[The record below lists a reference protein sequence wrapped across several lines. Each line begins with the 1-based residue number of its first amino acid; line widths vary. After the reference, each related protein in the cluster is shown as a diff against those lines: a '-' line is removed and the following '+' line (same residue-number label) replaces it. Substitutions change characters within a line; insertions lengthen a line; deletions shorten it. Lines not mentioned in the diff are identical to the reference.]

1 MVRHRQPPPPCAC
14 SSARCCGAQ
23 GFKTNEAGERVG
35 FNTMVYSEP
44 EVRDAPGCLAVAAC
58 TCTATGTQPLWLP
71 AGQVERIAHVAF
83 KLARKR
89 QSRLTSVEKSNVLEV
104 SMLWKEVVSR
114 VGQAYPDVALSHMCG
129 PALRA
134 LQPAAWRCLHPGRA

>member
-1 MVRHRQPPPPCAC
+1 M
-14 SSARCCGAQ
+14 
-23 GFKTNEAGERVG
+23 G

-44 EVRDAPGCLAVAAC
+44 EVRRAPGGRALAAC
-58 TCTATGTQPLWLP
+58 ARTVGGTQTDLSP

-89 QSRLTSVEKSNVLEV
+89 KSRLTSVEKSNVLEV
-104 SMLWKEVVSR
+104 SMLWKEVVTR

-129 PALRA
+129 PV
-134 LQPAAWRCLHPGRA
+134 LQHIVQLSLLQGRA